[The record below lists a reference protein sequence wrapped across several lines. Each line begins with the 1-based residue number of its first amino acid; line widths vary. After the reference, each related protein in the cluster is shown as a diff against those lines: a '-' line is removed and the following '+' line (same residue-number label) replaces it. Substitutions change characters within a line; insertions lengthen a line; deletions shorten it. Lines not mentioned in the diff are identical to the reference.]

1 MADAYK
7 IEVHKR
13 DELRSRD
20 VRNLRKEGK
29 IPGVYYSSESKS
41 SIPFYMIDS
50 ELLSAF
56 KSGAHLYQVSVGGK
70 LRNVIFKEVQY
81 HPVTDDILHVDIYGV
96 SLKEKIDLLLNK
108 VDELK
113 VINDSLKTKNDY
125 LINVNKDLE
134 AKIKVIQA
142 KEKQLK
148 LVSAITEDN
157 TDKQYF
163 KNKIDY
169 LIKEIDY
176 CIDRISI

>member
-1 MADAYK
+1 M
-7 IEVHKR
+7 
-13 DELRSRD
+13 
-20 VRNLRKEGK
+20 
-29 IPGVYYSSESKS
+29 
-41 SIPFYMIDS
+41 
-50 ELLSAF
+50 
-56 KSGAHLYQVSVGGK
+56 
-70 LRNVIFKEVQY
+70 
-81 HPVTDDILHVDIYGV
+81 
-96 SLKEKIDLLLNK
+96 
-108 VDELK
+108 
-113 VINDSLKTKNDY
+113 KTKNDY